1 LLKFLILTLFIVIL
15 ITIFLYFILKNRQQV
30 IQAFTIQDF
39 MNNNSHNVNDIDTNE
54 QKTLIDTINDFFD
67 DDNNEGN
74 IDNGDNGDIDDGGE

>member
-1 LLKFLILTLFIVIL
+1 
-15 ITIFLYFILKNRQQV
+15 
-30 IQAFTIQDF
+30 